1 MSLPLSKSK
10 QLHEEQRRGS
20 YPLLRLKENSTR
32 PIGAIVILNNI
43 ANIAGSVAVGQV
55 ASDALGSHWLGGFSA
70 LMTFLIIIF
79 SEIIPKT
86 LGQRYAVPVCL
97 AIARPLSW
105 ISFVLTPFLWSL
117 EKLQSVLGEEE
128 LNTTNEAELRF
139 LAKAGGTEGVIEE
152 DEAEMVLRV
161 FEMNDRTAADIM
173 TPRTAVTYLRAG
185 QSVAE
190 LSDAI
195 RASEHS
201 RMVVVG
207 ETLDDVHGF
216 ALRDALLIA
225 LLDQSDALV
234 DEFVRDVRFVQE
246 TVPSDQLLV
255 DFRRTHQHLAVV
267 RGPHGGMS
275 GVVSLEDV
283 LEVITGEIMD
293 ETDRHMDLREKALRV
308 GPPSTDS

>member
-1 MSLPLSKSK
+1 MSLPLSKVK
-10 QLHEEQRRGS
+10 QLHEEKRSGS
-20 YPLLRLKENSTR
+20 YALLRLKENSTR

-43 ANIAGSVAVGQV
+43 ANIAGSVGVGQV
-55 ASDALGSHWLGGFSA
+55 AADALGSQWLGGISA
-70 LMTFLIIIF
+70 LMTFLIIVF

-86 LGQRYAVPVCL
+86 LGQRYAAPVSL
-97 AIARPLSW
+97 RIARPLSW
-105 ISFVLTPFLWSL
+105 IAFFLTPFLWAL

-161 FEMNDRTAADIM
+161 FELNDKTAADIM
-173 TPRTAVTYLRAG
+173 TPRTAVTFLRAG

-190 LSDAI
+190 LADDI

-207 ETLDDVHGF
+207 ETLDDVRGF
-216 ALRDALLIA
+216 TLRDELLIA
-225 LLDQSDALV
+225 LLDQSEALV
-234 DEFVRDVRFVQE
+234 DEFVRDVRFVQK

-267 RGPHGGMS
+267 RGTHGGMS
-275 GVVSLEDV
+275 GVVTLEDV

-293 ETDRHMDLREKALRV
+293 ETDRHMDLREKALRSN
-308 GPPSTDS
+308 PSTLT